1 MVGPRS
7 SDAEAGVER
16 EDGETPYRSGL
27 PGVHRKAEEC
37 TLSRAL
43 QKCRNAH
50 HDGIGA
56 RGRRRERFVTSYSIT
71 SRLNLE
77 SIGADIRSV
86 LLTAPFARTALLLVL
101 AALAT
106 ALMLIRVSASQP
118 QGADAPTS
126 PMVSLASHT
135 PGSAAHE
142 RHEYRLRVAQAIAA
156 SGG

>member
-16 EDGETPYRSGL
+16 EDGEARHRGDL
-27 PGVHRKAEEC
+27 PRTYCEAEK
-37 TLSRAL
+37 SAVAGAL
-43 QKCRNAH
+43 NEGRNAH
-50 HDGIGA
+50 RSGIGA